1 MEQIANQ
8 TVSEINVVYKNKQRA
23 SDRPLITTSSDAYKV
38 LLTGF
43 NPDTIGIQEQFV
55 VAYLNRSNRVLGL
68 YRLATG
74 GVCGVVSDPRL
85 ILGVAIK
92 LVASSL
98 ILCHNHPSGS
108 LKPSRADEDMTYKI
122 KEGAKL
128 FDIKVL
134 DHLIVAPDGENYFSF
149 ADEGFV

>member
-1 MEQIANQ
+1 MELISQP
-8 TVSEINVVYKNKQRA
+8 VSEINVIYKNKQRA
-23 SDRPLITTSSDAYKV
+23 SERPLITTSSDAHKV

-43 NPDTIGIQEQFV
+43 NLDTIGLQEQFV
-55 VAYLNRSNRVLGL
+55 VAYLNRSNRILGL
-68 YRLATG
+68 YRLAIG
-74 GVCGVVSDPRL
+74 GVSGVVSDPRL

-108 LKPSRADEDMTYKI
+108 LKPSRADEETTHKI

-128 FDIKVL
+128 FDIKLL
-134 DHLIVAPDGENYFSF
+134 DHLIVAPDLENYFSF
-149 ADEGFV
+149 ADEGVFC